1 MGRIKSPTDC
11 ASYLRFS
18 KDTGFALLLS
28 LLFVLVLSLL
38 VHLPKIASSS
48 EAREIHVVSLMLQDG
63 NYILPRRNEII
74 PSKPPLFHWLALIIA
89 SINGAVT
96 PGLVRLVSV
105 FCGAGT
111 IFITMRLGMKWF
123 GHTLLANK
131 VSPKYIAFS
140 VFLVLA
146 TTYGFLKMV
155 FDARVDMC
163 FAFFTTV
170 AVYFGV
176 SRLGEFVSQKF
187 SISNWSLNCFWIA
200 CGAAV
205 LTKGPLGVVLP
216 LFLVLVINSFF
227 LQGVFW
233 TKEFLRPCWG
243 WLLMVIIVLSWY
255 ILAAVQ
261 GGTDF
266 ITKQILFEN
275 FQRAIGG
282 RYVNSEAW
290 WYYIPSI
297 IVDSF
302 PWSLILVYGVWNLL
316 GRLVKADF
324 WGALALDA
332 SDRLRYCGLVGFA
345 FGVLFFSIMSGKRES
360 YLLPL
365 WPVLAIFIGWQLLLW
380 ARSFRDL
387 DLVLLRMAA
396 WLHRISWILLVVFLF
411 LLELIKVPFS
421 WSGVY
426 LIVVD
431 WFVMHAHTFQ
441 ILFLLAMALL
451 VYLDSA
457 KVKDK
462 LIVVALRFGLVFSIL
477 VCPLVI
483 RVAIKAE
490 VKGYDQIAKVIDK
503 SVPIGSELGA
513 VLYRHD
519 EFYDPIFFYLDREVK
534 VYREGRFDGLKEP
547 FVLVHRAWW
556 ELESAQ
562 SADGSSYKPLLT
574 LSLKY
579 DQVCDRDDRDLILLK
594 RSS

>member
-1 MGRIKSPTDC
+1 MGRMKLLIDC
-11 ASYLRFS
+11 VSYLRFS

-48 EAREIHVVSLMLQDG
+48 EAREIHVVSLMLHDG
-63 NYILPRRNEII
+63 NYVLPRRNEIV

-111 IFITMRLGMKWF
+111 IFITMQLGMKWF
-123 GHTLLANK
+123 RHTSLVNK
-131 VSPKYIAFS
+131 VSPKHIAFS
-140 VFLVLA
+140 LFLVLA

-187 SISNWSLNCFWIA
+187 FISNWSLNCFWIA

-233 TKEFLRPCWG
+233 TKDFLRPCWG
-243 WLLMVIIVLSWY
+243 WLLMVLPVLSWY
-255 ILAAVQ
+255 ILAALQ

-266 ITKQILFEN
+266 VNKQLLFEN
-275 FQRAIGG
+275 LQRAIGG
-282 RYVNSEAW
+282 RYVNAEAW

-297 IVDSF
+297 FVDSF

-316 GRLVKADF
+316 RRLVKTDF
-324 WGALALDA
+324 WSALALNPG
-332 SDRLRYCGLVGFA
+332 DRLRYCGLVGFA
-345 FGVLFFSIMSGKRES
+345 SGVLFFSIMSGKRDS

-365 WPVLAIFIGWQLLLW
+365 WPGLAIFFGWQLLLW
-380 ARSFRDL
+380 ASKSHNL

-396 WLHRISWILLVVFLF
+396 WLQRISWILLLLFLF

-426 LIVVD
+426 LIVAD
-431 WFVMHAHTFQ
+431 WFVMHGHTFQ
-441 ILFLLAMALL
+441 ILFLLVLAVL
-451 VYLDSA
+451 VYLDSV

-462 LIVVALRFGLVFSIL
+462 LTVAALRFCLVFSIL
-477 VCPLVI
+477 VCPFVI
-483 RVAIKAE
+483 RVALKAE
-490 VKGYDQIAKVIDK
+490 VKGYDQIAKAIDE
-503 SVPIGSELGA
+503 SVPIGSKLGA

-519 EFYDPIFFYLDREVK
+519 EFYDPIFFYLDREVR
-534 VYREGRFDGLKEP
+534 VYREGRFDRLKEP
-547 FVLVHRAWW
+547 FVLVHRSWW

-562 SADGSSYKPLLT
+562 LVDGSSYKPLLT

-579 DQVCDRDDRDLILLK
+579 DEVYDRNDRDLIVLK
-594 RSS
+594 RGS